1 MSVKDEIKK
10 MFVAFDVNPDTAKIK
25 AAVFVED
32 LAEYNQ
38 DDVAEAIKKARKSC
52 KFCPRVADIIEFLEP
67 SEEDITLEAGDYA
80 DKAINAVMFSQEYDL
95 GDDIANLTLKQM
107 GFFEWKQRSDHD
119 FKTFFKPSFIK
130 TYKMLKNSKESNLML
145 EDNARKSS
153 KGGRI
158 NSKTLS
164 LSETVATIANGL

>member
-67 SEEDITLEAGDYA
+67 SEHELEAA
-80 DKAINAVMFSQEYDL
+80 MNSEIAQAVSFLKGRFRQGLWECPFDGEDGAVYHAFNVVMERDWSEESSMKYFYRAFEDAYKSHAKLPSYRQNL
-95 GDDIANLTLKQM
+95 IALEAEEKRKRL
-107 GFFEWKQRSDHD
+107 ES
-119 FKTFFKPSFIK
+119 
-130 TYKMLKNSKESNLML
+130 YEKN
-145 EDNARKSS
+145 
-153 KGGRI
+153 GGLL
-158 NSKTLS
+158 N
-164 LSETVATIANGL
+164 E